1 MKKTFDNRQVGDWAM
16 SLSNDLF
23 GVKEIKLNAV
33 DGDTTTG
40 SKPKPAKDEALLL
53 SLGMDEY
60 EVLRLGDVAG
70 HEFHG
75 NQWGAAGIHGAKTRE
90 FLNNDLRKGN
100 NIISVAHRKVF
111 SAANGELVKKHRGIQ
126 PEGTAGDHPNKGKKT
141 EELYPQGVTRESVGR
156 FHVGFNYEG
165 NVQAQ
170 QGREGKDMDF
180 EKQPMWVS
188 KAHPEGAGQHDA
200 SNPQIIRHVDTGR
213 EYLQL
218 RPHTDAKGN
227 VRREHEQWRDNA
239 TGRVLP
245 AEEVKDLKKNLL
257 QGGNSKPAP
266 AAQGGIEKKIPVR
279 AIPLEDIYAVRAS
292 RDKGWKNINQ
302 AAHDEAGAEPVR
314 LSHDLI
320 LAKGG
325 ANIKPCR
332 GTMCALMK
340 KHDADCDK
348 WDAKDAIDITL
359 GDVSGHD
366 FHGNQYV
373 GGEVGDAHGAKA
385 AAARIVAR
393 APGAGAPVPRSED
406 ALKGKKVE
414 KNYGRADKKVKV
426 AATAAEHEQLRIAT
440 MNDRDLATRINKI
453 KNKDKL
459 ERFVA
464 ALKRVGKH
472 DLAKAASERL
482 LALSRGEDLPLIFSG
497 EIWTTQPAVLIMA
510 ERMAAAAK

>member
-227 VRREHEQWRDNA
+227 
-239 TGRVLP
+239 
-245 AEEVKDLKKNLL
+245 K
-257 QGGNSKPAP
+257 
-266 AAQGGIEKKIPVR
+266 VR
-279 AIPLEDIYAVRAS
+279 AVKSFEEAMSEAMSDEDV
-292 RDKGWKNINQ
+292 
-302 AAHDEAGAEPVR
+302 
-314 LSHDLI
+314 
-320 LAKGG
+320 
-325 ANIKPCR
+325 
-332 GTMCALMK
+332 
-340 KHDADCDK
+340 
-348 WDAKDAIDITL
+348 
-359 GDVSGHD
+359 
-366 FHGNQYV
+366 
-373 GGEVGDAHGAKA
+373 
-385 AAARIVAR
+385 
-393 APGAGAPVPRSED
+393 
-406 ALKGKKVE
+406 LK
-414 KNYGRADKKVKV
+414 
-426 AATAAEHEQLRIAT
+426 
-440 MNDRDLATRINKI
+440 
-453 KNKDKL
+453 
-459 ERFVA
+459 
-464 ALKRVGKH
+464 
-472 DLAKAASERL
+472 S
-482 LALSRGEDLPLIFSG
+482 ALSSASFG
-497 EIWTTQPAVLIMA
+497 TAQ
-510 ERMAAAAK
+510 